1 MAAHRSISFAELLR
15 QLRNEAGLTQEELA
29 AAASL
34 SPRSISD
41 LERGINLTARKDTA
55 RLLADALGLQGIAR
69 TQFEATARGRGSGID
84 PAPGEPGTAPGTG
97 GGAATRTLPRDIAS
111 FTGRET
117 ELVRLREAL
126 KDDMA
131 GSGVVGIHAIDGMAG
146 IGKTTFA
153 VHAAHLL
160 ATRFPDGQIFL
171 RLHGHTPGQ
180 PPVSPAD
187 ALATLLACVGVASQ
201 QIPAGVEARAGLWRD
216 RLSGKKVLLV
226 LDDATSSE
234 HVRPLLPGSAG
245 TLVLVTSRRRL
256 AALPEALPITIDI
269 LEPDDAAE
277 LFVRLVGR
285 PGLEVGEA
293 GVAHV
298 VRLCGYLPLAI
309 SLMAGQLKHHPIWSA
324 TALGAG
330 LASAQDRLAAMRA
343 EDDSI
348 AAAFDLSYRE
358 LTADQQRL
366 FRRLGLQPGDDIDA
380 HAATALDGND
390 LAAVSVLL
398 DDLYAH
404 HLINEPVEGRYRFH
418 DLIREHARALAAAD
432 DPAER
437 DAAIDRLLSYYLHTA
452 RAADRHLARRTSA
465 GLAAIACTRP
475 SHAPQLDTRDKA
487 ARWMDAERLNLH
499 AAVDYAALR
508 DRPSY
513 AITIPI
519 VMHGFLRT
527 HGHWGQ
533 ALVLH
538 RTALSAAR
546 RVGDRL
552 GEAVA
557 LSDLGDIKH
566 LTADY
571 PAAVASLN
579 PALELFRALG
589 NRLGEA
595 NTISYL
601 GLIRYLT
608 GDYPAAAASLTRALE
623 LYRNLGDRLGE
634 AVALNDLGEVQYLT
648 GQYAAATACQ
658 NQALELY
665 RDLSDRNGQAS
676 ALTDLGEVQR
686 ATGNYAAATTSQ
698 ERALQLYR
706 DLGHRWGEA
715 HALNQ
720 LGDMQRLTGDYAAAA
735 ASQERALQLY
745 RDLGL
750 RYGEAE
756 ALNSAGELALDTSSL
771 TDSHDRHAQ
780 ALALARAI
788 TAPLEEARALE
799 GIGNCRLHEGH
810 GDDGAALLR
819 QALAIYRRINSPHV
833 KRIETALRDH
843 G

>member
-1 MAAHRSISFAELLR
+1 MSAAVAAHRSISFAELLR

-269 LEPDDAAE
+269 LEPGDAAE

-285 PGLEVGEA
+285 PGLEVGKA
-293 GVAHV
+293 SIADV

-309 SLMAGQLKHHPIWSA
+309 SLMAGQLKHHPDMVGDTTGRRA
-324 TALGAG
+324 RLGARPPSRD
-330 LASAQDRLAAMRA
+330 ARQ
-343 EDDSI
+343 DDSI

-358 LTADQQRL
+358 LTADQ
-366 FRRLGLQPGDDIDA
+366 RRLSAGSASQPGDDIDA

-398 DDLYAH
+398 DDLYTH
-404 HLINEPVEGRYRFH
+404 HLINEAVEGRYRFH

-437 DAAIDRLLSYYLHTA
+437 DAAIESLLSDY
-452 RAADRHLARRTSA
+452 
-465 GLAAIACTRP
+465 
-475 SHAPQLDTRDKA
+475 
-487 ARWMDAERLNLH
+487 LH
-499 AAVDYAALR
+499 AAR
-508 DRPSY
+508 S
-513 AITIPI
+513 PI
-519 VMHGFLRT
+519 VTLPGAPT
-527 HGHWGQ
+527 P
-533 ALVLH
+533 
-538 RTALSAAR
+538 AR
-546 RVGDRL
+546 L
-552 GEAVA
+552 
-557 LSDLGDIKH
+557 
-566 LTADY
+566 
-571 PAAVASLN
+571 P
-579 PALELFRALG
+579 
-589 NRLGEA
+589 
-595 NTISYL
+595 
-601 GLIRYLT
+601 
-608 GDYPAAAASLTRALE
+608 
-623 LYRNLGDRLGE
+623 
-634 AVALNDLGEVQYLT
+634 
-648 GQYAAATACQ
+648 
-658 NQALELY
+658 
-665 RDLSDRNGQAS
+665 
-676 ALTDLGEVQR
+676 
-686 ATGNYAAATTSQ
+686 
-698 ERALQLYR
+698 
-706 DLGHRWGEA
+706 
-715 HALNQ
+715 
-720 LGDMQRLTGDYAAAA
+720 
-735 ASQERALQLY
+735 
-745 RDLGL
+745 
-750 RYGEAE
+750 
-756 ALNSAGELALDTSSL
+756 
-771 TDSHDRHAQ
+771 
-780 ALALARAI
+780 
-788 TAPLEEARALE
+788 
-799 GIGNCRLHEGH
+799 
-810 GDDGAALLR
+810 
-819 QALAIYRRINSPHV
+819 
-833 KRIETALRDH
+833 
-843 G
+843 